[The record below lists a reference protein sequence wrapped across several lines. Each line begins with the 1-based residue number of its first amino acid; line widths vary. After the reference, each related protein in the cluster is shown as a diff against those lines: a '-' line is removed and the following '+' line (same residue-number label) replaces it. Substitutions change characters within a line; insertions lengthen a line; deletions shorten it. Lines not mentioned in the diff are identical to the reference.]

1 MSRCF
6 RYVVMLYI
14 KFISKSHIDEISKKV
29 SAAISALKR
38 IGSYISQDT
47 AARVYQGL
55 VEPCFPYCTAVWDG
69 IGSKLSYKLQKLQN
83 RTAHVI
89 TRSSYDASSSSVLE
103 ELGWNNL
110 CTNRK
115 MQKAILM
122 YKVMNN
128 LTPMYLQE
136 LFVTR
141 VSHYRLRVSEGKL
154 FLPKPRTDY
163 LRCSFSYSGASLWN
177 SLLVNL

>member
-1 MSRCF
+1 MS
-6 RYVVMLYI
+6 
-14 KFISKSHIDEISKKV
+14 D
-29 SAAISALKR
+29 
-38 IGSYISQDT
+38 
-47 AARVYQGL
+47 
-55 VEPCFPYCTAVWDG
+55 
-69 IGSKLSYKLQKLQN
+69 KLQN
-83 RTAHVI
+83 RAARVI
-89 TRSSYDASSSSVLE
+89 ARSSYDTSSSSVLE

-110 CTNRK
+110 YTNRK

-141 VSHYRLRVSEGKL
+141 VSHYRLGDSEGKL

-163 LRCSFSYSGASLWN
+163 LKRSLSSFKRSLKTN
-177 SLLVNL
+177 NAI